1 MHIALKLTK
10 QHKRCH
16 AIERKERVLKLFA
29 WFPNELQC
37 KSKSENSIR

>member
-16 AIERKERVLKLFA
+16 AIERKERVLKLKVRIA
-29 WFPNELQC
+29 YCVKMLSY
-37 KSKSENSIR
+37 KSKKP